1 MILVSLSEI
10 VSIGAIFPFL
20 AVLTNPQHFFELPA
34 AQPFLAPLGI
44 RSSNQLLLALTIA
57 FGVAALLAGVM
68 RLILLKLSLHLS
80 FATGADIGYDIYKK
94 TLYQP
99 YEVHLGRNT
108 SEVIDSI
115 VGKTTIVTDGII
127 MAALYV
133 ISTLVMLVFILIAL
147 VAIAPGITF
156 FVFAFFSL
164 IYLAIIKFTKKRLLT
179 NSQYIADE
187 SKHVLKILQE
197 GLGGIRDVLID
208 GTQSSYCQLYRN
220 SDSKL
225 RHAYA
230 SSAFISNSPRYL
242 IEALGMLLIVLIA
255 YFLAQESEGI
265 SKAIPV
271 VGAIALA
278 AQRMLPVMQI
288 SYSSWSAIRRN
299 QYTLKEVIEFLD
311 QPLPEYLTKQTN
323 SPISFNKEIILRDV
337 SFQYKPELPSVLNGI
352 ELTIPKGARVGFIGS
367 TGSGKTTLLDIIMG
381 LLSPGNGRLLVDETL
396 VDDLNRRSWQE
407 HLAHVPQN
415 IFLSDASIA
424 ENIAFGVSKE
434 EIDIKRV
441 EDCAQ
446 QAQLSDFISKL
457 PQGLNTLVGERGT
470 RLSGGQRQR
479 IGIARALYKKA
490 DVIIFDEATSALDSK
505 TEEAVM
511 QSIEKLSPHLT
522 ILIIAHR
529 ITTLKK
535 CSVIIELKDGKILR
549 SGNYLEII
557 KERKA

>member
-1 MILVSLSEI
+1 MVLVSISEI

-44 RSSNQLLLALTIA
+44 RTSNQLLLALTIA

-133 ISTLVMLVFILIAL
+133 LSTLVMLVFILMAL
-147 VAIAPGITF
+147 LAIAPGTTF

-179 NSQYIADE
+179 NSQYIANE

-208 GTQSSYCQLYRN
+208 GTQNSYCQLYRN

-225 RHAYA
+225 RYAYA

-242 IEALGMLLIVLIA
+242 IEALGMLLIALIA

-311 QPLPEYLTKQTN
+311 QPLPEYLTKQSS
-323 SPISFNKEIILRDV
+323 SPISFNKEITLSDV

-367 TGSGKTTLLDIIMG
+367 TGSGKTTMLDIIMG
-381 LLSPGNGRLLVDETL
+381 LLSPGNGRLLVDGIT

-415 IFLSDASIA
+415 IFLSDATIA
-424 ENIAFGVSKE
+424 ENIAFGISKD
-434 EIDIKRV
+434 EIDLERV
-441 EDCAQ
+441 EDCAK

-457 PQGLNTLVGERGT
+457 PQRLQTLVGERGT

-490 DVIIFDEATSALDSK
+490 DVIIFDEATSALDTK

-511 QSIEKLSPHLT
+511 RSIEELSPHLT

-529 ITTLKK
+529 ISTLEK
-535 CSVIIELKDGKILR
+535 CSVVVELKDGRILR
-549 SGNYLEII
+549 SGSYLEI
-557 KERKA
+557 RLQ

>member
-1 MILVSLSEI
+1 MVLVSISEI

-20 AVLTNPQHFFELPA
+20 AVLTNPQHFFELPV

-44 RSSNQLLLALTIA
+44 RTSNQLLLALTIA

-108 SEVIDSI
+108 SEVIDGI
-115 VGKTTIVTDGII
+115 VGKTTTVTDGII
-127 MAALYV
+127 MSSLYV
-133 ISTLVMLVFILIAL
+133 LSTLVMLVFILMAL
-147 VAIAPGITF
+147 IAIAPGTTF
-156 FVFAFFSL
+156 FVFVFFSL
-164 IYLAIIKFTKKRLLT
+164 IYLAIIKFTKKRLIT
-179 NSQYIADE
+179 NSQYIASE

-208 GTQSSYCQLYRN
+208 GTQNSYCQLYRN

-225 RHAYA
+225 RYAYA

-242 IEALGMLLIVLIA
+242 IEALGMLLIALIA

-288 SYSSWSAIRRN
+288 SYSSWTAIRRN

-311 QPLPEYLTKQTN
+311 QPLPEYLTKQSS
-323 SPISFNKEIILRDV
+323 SPISFNKEITLRDV

-367 TGSGKTTLLDIIMG
+367 TGSGKTTMLDIIMG
-381 LLSPGNGRLLVDETL
+381 LLSPGNGSLLVDGIK

-424 ENIAFGVSKE
+424 ENIAFGITKE
-434 EIDIKRV
+434 EIDLERV
-441 EDCAQ
+441 KNCAK
-446 QAQLSDFISKL
+446 QAQLSDFIGKL
-457 PQGLNTLVGERGT
+457 PQGLQTLVGERGT

-511 QSIEKLSPHLT
+511 RSIEELSPHLT

-529 ITTLKK
+529 ISTLEN
-535 CSVIIELKDGKILR
+535 CSVVVELREGKIYR
-549 SGNYLEII
+549 SGTYREITYTI
-557 KERKA
+557 D

>member
-20 AVLTNPQHFFELPA
+20 AVLTNPQRFFELPA
-34 AQPFLAPLGI
+34 AQPFLTLLGI
-44 RSSNQLLLALTIA
+44 RSSNQLLLALTMA
-57 FGVAALLAGVM
+57 FGFAALLAGVM

-127 MAALYV
+127 MSALYV
-133 ISTLVMLVFILIAL
+133 LSTLVMLVFILIAL
-147 VAIAPGITF
+147 LAIAPGITF
-156 FVFAFFSL
+156 FVFIFFSL
-164 IYLAIIKFTKKRLLT
+164 IYLVIIKTTKKKLLS
-179 NSQYIADE
+179 NSQYIAYE

-208 GTQSSYCQLYRN
+208 GTQNSYCQLYRN

-225 RHAYA
+225 RYAYA

-242 IEALGMLLIVLIA
+242 IEALGMLLIALIA
-255 YFLAQESEGI
+255 YYLSQESEGI

-288 SYSSWSAIRRN
+288 SYSSWSALRRN
-299 QYTLKEVIEFLD
+299 QFTLKEVIEFLD
-311 QPLPEYLTKQTN
+311 QPLPEYLTKKSD
-323 SPISFNKEIILRDV
+323 SPISFNKEITLSNV

-381 LLSPGNGRLLVDETL
+381 LLNPSSGVLEVDGIT
-396 VDDLNRRSWQE
+396 VDNLNRRSWQE

-424 ENIAFGVSKE
+424 ENIAFGVAKDD
-434 EIDIKRV
+434 IDVKRV
-441 EDCAQ
+441 NDCAK

-457 PQGLNTLVGERGT
+457 PQGLQTLVGERGT

-479 IGIARALYKKA
+479 IGIARALYKNA
-490 DVIIFDEATSALDSK
+490 NVIIFDEATSALDTK

-511 QSIEKLSPHLT
+511 QSIEELSPHLT

-529 ITTLKK
+529 ISTLEK
-535 CSVIIELKDGKILR
+535 CSVVVELQDGRIQQ
-549 SGNYLEII
+549 SGNY
-557 KERKA
+557 KEVTRS